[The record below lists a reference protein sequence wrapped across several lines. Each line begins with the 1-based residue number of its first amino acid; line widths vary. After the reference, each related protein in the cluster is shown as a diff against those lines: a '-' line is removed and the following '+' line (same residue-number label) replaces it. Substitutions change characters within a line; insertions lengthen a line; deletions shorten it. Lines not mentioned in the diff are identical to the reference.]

1 MRLLA
6 EGHTFDEIA
15 EIRGR
20 QTSTVV
26 SMVADLVER
35 GTLEFQSGWVD
46 HPKKLR
52 IEEACMRLGVERL
65 RTLKDALPPEI
76 TFDEIRLVAARLR
89 RQQSQAPA
97 PKDR

>member
-1 MRLLA
+1 M
-6 EGHTFDEIA
+6 I
-15 EIRGR
+15 
-20 QTSTVV
+20 

-35 GTLEFQSGWVD
+35 GKLEFQSGWVD
-46 HPKKLR
+46 HPR
-52 IEEACMRLGVERL
+52 RVMIEEACIRLGVERL